1 MRRLDIKTREDVAE
15 WYAAELLITTNNLY
29 GDIEWLTLN
38 LKDSAFDEID
48 ELYDKHINEMEAD
61 EINHIN
67 K

>member
-1 MRRLDIKTREDVAE
+1 MENKTTREDVAE
-15 WYAAELLITTNNLY
+15 WYAAELLITTDNLY
-29 GDIEWLTLN
+29 GDIEWLVLN

-48 ELYDKHINEMEAD
+48 ELYDIHVNEEETD

>member
-1 MRRLDIKTREDVAE
+1 MKNKTTREDVAE
-15 WYAAELLITTNNLY
+15 WYAAELLITTDNLY
-29 GDIEWLTLN
+29 GDIEWLVLN

-48 ELYDKHINEMEAD
+48 ELYDIHVNEEETD